1 MPYSIG
7 MISLG
12 CPKNLVDSETM
23 LAELADK
30 GYAITNDP
38 KEADVIIINT
48 CSFIETA
55 KQESINTILEMA
67 RYKEMGRCKGLIAV
81 GCLSQQYKE
90 QLLDEIPELNAV
102 IGTGDYH
109 SIGFVVD
116 KILNGG
122 KVAYFEGG
130 DVSVDGIEKR
140 ILSTPPYMAYVKIA
154 EGCDNGCSYCII
166 PFLRGPYRSRHMEDI
181 IEECQGLV
189 DRGVKEIILIAQDT
203 SVYGKDIYGK
213 PRLAELLHEL
223 DNINNIEWIRVL
235 YCYPDYVD
243 DELIEAI
250 AQSRHVCHYIDIP
263 IQHINDKI
271 LAKMG
276 RRSRSNDIKGVIER
290 LRKCIPDIAIR
301 TSLIVG
307 FPGETERDF
316 QMLRDFV
323 EQYRLDNVGVFT
335 YSQEEGTI
343 AAAMPEQVAEDVKQ
357 ERYKSIMR
365 VQRKIVLEKNKE
377 RIGFSYKVLVEGLK
391 NGVYVGRGYMYAPE
405 IDGLIYFTSD
415 KPLDAGQMVYVK
427 ITGVKD
433 YDLMGEAV

>member
-1 MPYSIG
+1 

-30 GYAITNDP
+30 GYVITNDP

-67 RYKEMGRCKGLIAV
+67 RYKEIGRCKGLIAV

-109 SIGFVVD
+109 SIGLVVD
-116 KILNGG
+116 KILSGG

-130 DVSVDGIEKR
+130 DASVEGIEKR
-140 ILSTPPYMAYVKIA
+140 ILSTPPYMAYIKIA

-166 PFLRGPYRSRHMEDI
+166 PFLRGPYRSRPMEDI
-181 IEECQGLV
+181 IEECKELV

-203 SVYGKDIYGK
+203 SVYGRDIYGK

-377 RIGFSYKVLVEGLK
+377 RIGFSYKVLVEGRK

-433 YDLMGEAV
+433 YDLTGEAI

>member
-1 MPYSIG
+1 MLYNIG

-12 CPKNLVDSETM
+12 CPKNLVDSEIM

-38 KEADVIIINT
+38 KDADVIIINT

-67 RYKEMGRCKGLIAV
+67 GYKETGRCKGLIAV

-109 SIGFVVD
+109 SIGLVVD
-116 KILNGG
+116 KILNGS

-130 DVSVDGIEKR
+130 DASVGGIEKR
-140 ILSTPPYMAYVKIA
+140 VLSTPPYMAYVKIA

-166 PFLRGPYRSRHMEDI
+166 PFLRGHYRSRPMEDI
-181 IEECQGLV
+181 VEECKELV

-203 SVYGKDIYGK
+203 SVYGRDIYGR

-223 DNINNIEWIRVL
+223 DNIDNVEWIRVL

-243 DELIEAI
+243 DELIEVI
-250 AQSRHVCHYIDIP
+250 AQSRHICHYIDIP
-263 IQHINDKI
+263 IQHVNDKI

-276 RRSRSNDIKGVIER
+276 RCSRSNDIKGVIER
-290 LRKCIPDIAIR
+290 LRKRMPDIAIR

-307 FPGETERDF
+307 FPGETDREF
-316 QMLRDFV
+316 EELRDFV
-323 EQYRLDNVGVFT
+323 EQYKLDNVGVFT

-343 AAAMPEQVAEDVKQ
+343 AAAMPEQVPEDVKQ

-365 VQRKIVLEKNKE
+365 VQRKIVLEKNRE
-377 RIGFSYKVLVEGLK
+377 RIGLNYKVLVEGCN
-391 NGVYVGRGYMYAPE
+391 NGVYVGRGYMHAPE

-415 KPLDAGQMVYVK
+415 KPLDAGQMLYVK

-433 YDLMGEAV
+433 YDLTGEAI

>member
-1 MPYSIG
+1 MPYNIG

-67 RYKEMGRCKGLIAV
+67 SYKETGRCKGLIAM

-109 SIGFVVD
+109 SIGLVID
-116 KILNGG
+116 KILNGD

-130 DVSVDGIEKR
+130 DASVEGVEKR

-166 PFLRGPYRSRHMEDI
+166 PFLRGPYRSRPMEDI
-181 IEECQGLV
+181 VEECKKLV

-203 SVYGKDIYGK
+203 SVYGRDIYGK

-223 DNINNIEWIRVL
+223 DNINNVEWIRVL

-243 DELIEAI
+243 DELIEVI
-250 AQSRHVCHYIDIP
+250 AQSRHICHYIDIP

-290 LRKCIPDIAIR
+290 LRKRMPDIAIR

-307 FPGETERDF
+307 FPGETDRDF
-316 QMLRDFV
+316 EELRDFV
-323 EQYRLDNVGVFT
+323 EQYKLDNVGVFT

-343 AAAMPEQVAEDVKQ
+343 AAAMPEQVPEDIKQ

-365 VQRKIVLEKNKE
+365 VQRKIVLEKNRE
-377 RIGFSYKVLVEGLK
+377 RIGISYKVLVEGCK
-391 NGVYVGRGYMYAPE
+391 NGVYVGRGYMHAPE

-415 KPLDAGQMVYVK
+415 KPLNAGQMVYVK

-433 YDLMGEAV
+433 YDLTGEAI

>member
-1 MPYSIG
+1 

-67 RYKEMGRCKGLIAV
+67 SYKETGRCKGLIAM

-109 SIGFVVD
+109 SIGLVID
-116 KILNGG
+116 KILNGD

-130 DVSVDGIEKR
+130 DASVEGVEKR

-166 PFLRGPYRSRHMEDI
+166 PFLRGPYRSRPMEDI
-181 IEECQGLV
+181 VEECKKLV

-203 SVYGKDIYGK
+203 SVYGRDIYGK

-223 DNINNIEWIRVL
+223 DNINNVEWIRVL

-243 DELIEAI
+243 DELIEVI
-250 AQSRHVCHYIDIP
+250 AQSRHICHYIDIP

-290 LRKCIPDIAIR
+290 LRKRMPDIAIR

-307 FPGETERDF
+307 FPGETDRDF
-316 QMLRDFV
+316 EELRDFV
-323 EQYRLDNVGVFT
+323 EQYKLDNVGVFT

-343 AAAMPEQVAEDVKQ
+343 AAAMPEQVPEDIKQ

-365 VQRKIVLEKNKE
+365 VQRKIVLEKNRE
-377 RIGFSYKVLVEGLK
+377 RIGISYKVLVEGCK
-391 NGVYVGRGYMYAPE
+391 NGVYVGRGYMHAPE

-415 KPLDAGQMVYVK
+415 KPLNAGQMVYVK

-433 YDLMGEAV
+433 YDLTGEAI

>member
-1 MPYSIG
+1 MPYNIG

-67 RYKEMGRCKGLIAV
+67 SYKETGRCKGLIAM

-109 SIGFVVD
+109 SIGLVID
-116 KILNGG
+116 KILNGD

-130 DVSVDGIEKR
+130 DASVEGVEKR

-166 PFLRGPYRSRHMEDI
+166 PFLRGHYRSRPMEDI
-181 IEECQGLV
+181 VEECKELV

-203 SVYGKDIYGK
+203 SVYGRDIYGR

-223 DNINNIEWIRVL
+223 DNIDNVEWIRVL

-243 DELIEAI
+243 DELIEVI
-250 AQSRHVCHYIDIP
+250 AQSRHICHYIDIP
-263 IQHINDKI
+263 IQHVNDKI

-290 LRKCIPDIAIR
+290 LRKRMPDIAIR

-307 FPGETERDF
+307 FPGETDRDF
-316 QMLRDFV
+316 EELRDFV
-323 EQYRLDNVGVFT
+323 EQYKLDNVGVFT

-343 AAAMPEQVAEDVKQ
+343 AAAMPEQVPEDIKQ

-365 VQRKIVLEKNKE
+365 VQRKIVLEKNRE
-377 RIGFSYKVLVEGLK
+377 RIGISYKVLVEGCK
-391 NGVYVGRGYMYAPE
+391 NGVYVGRGYMHAPE

-415 KPLDAGQMVYVK
+415 KPLDAGQMLYVK

-433 YDLMGEAV
+433 YDLTGEAI

>member
-1 MPYSIG
+1 

-30 GYAITNDP
+30 GYVITNDP

-48 CSFIETA
+48 CSFIESA

-67 RYKEMGRCKGLIAV
+67 RYKEIGRCKGLIAV

-109 SIGFVVD
+109 SIGLVVD

-130 DVSVDGIEKR
+130 DVSVEGIEKR

-166 PFLRGPYRSRHMEDI
+166 PFLRGPYRSRPMENI
-181 IEECQGLV
+181 IEECKELV

-203 SVYGKDIYGK
+203 SVYGRDIYGK

-235 YCYPDYVD
+235 YCYPDYVN

-250 AQSRHVCHYIDIP
+250 VQSRHVCHYIDIP

-290 LRKCIPDIAIR
+290 LRKCIPGIAIR

-307 FPGETERDF
+307 FPGETDRDF

-377 RIGFSYKVLVEGLK
+377 RIGFSYKVLVEGCN

-427 ITGVKD
+427 IKGVKD
-433 YDLMGEAV
+433 YDLTGEAI

>member
-1 MPYSIG
+1 

-67 RYKEMGRCKGLIAV
+67 SYKETGRCKGLIAM

-109 SIGFVVD
+109 SIGLVVD
-116 KILNGG
+116 KILNGD

-130 DVSVDGIEKR
+130 DASVEGVEKR

-166 PFLRGPYRSRHMEDI
+166 PFLRGPYRSRPMEDI
-181 IEECQGLV
+181 VEECKKLV

-203 SVYGKDIYGK
+203 SVYGRDIYGK

-223 DNINNIEWIRVL
+223 DNINNVEWIRVL

-243 DELIEAI
+243 DELIEVI
-250 AQSRHVCHYIDIP
+250 AQSRHICHYIDIP

-290 LRKCIPDIAIR
+290 LRKRMPDIAIR

-307 FPGETERDF
+307 FPGETDRDF
-316 QMLRDFV
+316 EELRDFV
-323 EQYRLDNVGVFT
+323 EQYKLDNVGVFT

-343 AAAMPEQVAEDVKQ
+343 AAAMPEQVPEDIKQ

-365 VQRKIVLEKNKE
+365 VQRKIVLEKNRE
-377 RIGFSYKVLVEGLK
+377 RIGISYKVLVEGCK
-391 NGVYVGRGYMYAPE
+391 NGVYVGRGYMHAPE

-415 KPLDAGQMVYVK
+415 KPLNAGQMVYVK

-433 YDLMGEAV
+433 YDLTGEAI